1 MTLIFMKKLLFLC
14 LIFISLTSHAI
25 DSNKL
30 INLNDLKI
38 LFEFQKNDWNENVLF
53 LIKKNSFSIVD
64 NDSDTFYLKSI
75 FNDGQIITMPI
86 FSNNSVEK
94 IKFEYIFFDYNN
106 ENFKII
112 NDHFK
117 TFKNFCF
124 KYFQNDKSIKVD
136 ISKCN

>member
-1 MTLIFMKKLLFLC
+1 MKKLLFLC
-14 LIFISLTSHAI
+14 LIFISLNTHAI
-25 DSNKL
+25 DSNQL

-38 LFEFQKNDWNENVLF
+38 LFEFQKKDWNENVLF
-53 LIKKNSFSIVD
+53 LIKKNSFSAVD

-86 FSNNSVEK
+86 FTNNSVEK
-94 IKFEYIFFDYNN
+94 IKFEYIFFDYNK

-112 NDHFK
+112 NDHFN

>member
-1 MTLIFMKKLLFLC
+1 MKKILFLS
-14 LIFISLTSHAI
+14 LIFISLNTNAI

-94 IKFEYIFFDYNN
+94 IKFEYIFFDYNK

-117 TFKNFCF
+117 KFKNFCF
-124 KYFQNDKSIKVD
+124 EYFQNDKSIKVD
-136 ISKCN
+136 IYKCN